1 MVQIKVNKSVKNEN
15 DVMLEEAIKG
25 FLGVKME
32 MDTLGDKLNAYKEI
46 IATKAKEELKESD
59 NATCTFGVDAGNVKV
74 SFGWDIKVADE
85 PKLRIIL
92 GERFDDLV
100 KSSTTFT
107 PVSKLKEM
115 ALDDDGLKSCLSIK
129 EKSPSLAVV
138 K

>member
-1 MVQIKVNKSVKNEN
+1 MVQIKINKSVKNEN
-15 DVMLEEAIKG
+15 DVILEEAIKG

-32 MDTLGDKLNAYKEI
+32 IDTLGDKLSAYKEI
-46 IATKAKEELKESD
+46 IATKAKAELADSD
-59 NATCTFGVDAGNVKV
+59 NATCTFGVDGGNVKV

-85 PKLRIIL
+85 SKLRIIL

-100 KSSTTFT
+100 NSSTTFT
-107 PVSKLKEM
+107 PVSRLKEM
-115 ALDDDGLKSCLSIK
+115 ALSDDGLKSCLSIK